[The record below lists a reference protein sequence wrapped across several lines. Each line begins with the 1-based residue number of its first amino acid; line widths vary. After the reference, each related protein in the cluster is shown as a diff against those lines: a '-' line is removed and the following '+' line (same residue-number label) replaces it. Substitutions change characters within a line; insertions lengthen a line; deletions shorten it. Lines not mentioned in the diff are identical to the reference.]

1 MFTKVIP
8 RLVFW
13 FLVFVCR
20 LNAKINDMDQTV
32 ANAKNVRLIIIVAA
46 LGYFVDIYDLILF
59 SVIRVKSLKGLG
71 VPDSDLLD
79 VGTMLINSQMF
90 GMLLG
95 GILWGILGDKK
106 GRISVLFGS
115 ILLYSLANMA
125 NGFVTSVPAYAI
137 IRFIA
142 GIGLAGELGAGITLV
157 TETMSKENRGYGT
170 MIVAGVGLMGAVAA
184 AIVGEHYAWET
195 SYIIGGVMGL
205 LLLGLRVGL
214 AESGMFT
221 NVKNDGV
228 SRGNILMLFN
238 DGKRFKKYLSCILIG
253 IPLWFVVGVL
263 VTFSPEFGKELNAT
277 EPLSAGT
284 GIMYCYIGI
293 ALGDIVAG
301 FASQM
306 LRSRKKVMLAFL
318 LLTAVS
324 IVVYLNAEGM
334 TSQQF
339 IWLTL
344 FLGFSSGYWATFVT
358 IASEQFGTNLRATV
372 TTTVPNFVRGSLVL
386 ATLSFTALKGSLG
399 IINSAMTVG
408 FISLAIAII
417 ALYQLKESF
426 GKDLDYVEIS

>member
-1 MFTKVIP
+1 
-8 RLVFW
+8 
-13 FLVFVCR
+13 
-20 LNAKINDMDQTV
+20 MDQ
-32 ANAKNVRLIIIVAA
+32 NISNKKNIKLIIIVAA

-59 SVIRVKSLKGLG
+59 SVIRVKSLQGLG
-71 VPDSDLLD
+71 VPEGDLLD

-95 GILWGILGDKK
+95 GILWGVLGDKK

-115 ILLYSLANMA
+115 ILLYSAANLA
-125 NGFVTSVPAYAI
+125 NGFITSVPAYAVL
-137 IRFIA
+137 RFIA

-184 AIVGEHYAWET
+184 AIIGANFSWES

-214 AESGMFT
+214 VESGMF
-221 NVKNDGV
+221 KNLKSDGV
-228 SRGNILMLFN
+228 SRGNIFMLFS
-238 DGKRFKKYLSCILIG
+238 DKKRFKKYISCILIG

-263 VTFSPEFGKELNAT
+263 VTFSPEFGKELNAA

-284 GIMYCYIGI
+284 GILYCYIGI

-301 FASQM
+301 FMSQM
-306 LRSRKKVMLAFL
+306 LRSRKKVMLVFL
-318 LLTAVS
+318 LLTALS

-386 ATLSFTALKGSLG
+386 ATLSFTALKGSMG
-399 IINSAMTVG
+399 IINSALVVG
-408 FISLAIAII
+408 FVSLAIALF
-417 ALYQLKESF
+417 ALSQLKESF
-426 GKDLDYVEIS
+426 GKDLDYLEIS

>member
-1 MFTKVIP
+1 M
-8 RLVFW
+8 FW
-13 FLVFVCR
+13 FFNFVCR
-20 LNAKINDMDQTV
+20 LWDKINHMDQDAV
-32 ANAKNVRLIIIVAA
+32 NKKNVKLIIIVAA

-59 SVIRVKSLKGLG
+59 SVIRIKSLKGLG
-71 VPDSDLLD
+71 VPESDLLD

-90 GMLLG
+90 GMLIG
-95 GILWGILGDKK
+95 GILWGVLGDKK
-106 GRISVLFGS
+106 GRLSVLFGS
-115 ILLYSLANMA
+115 ILLYSAANLA
-125 NGFVTSVPAYAI
+125 NGFVTTVEQYAI

-184 AIVGEHYAWET
+184 AIIGENYAWET
-195 SYIIGGVMGL
+195 SYIIGGIMGL
-205 LLLGLRVGL
+205 LLLGMRVGL
-214 AESGMFT
+214 AESGMFK
-221 NVKNDGV
+221 NLKNDGV
-228 SRGNILMLFN
+228 SRGDIFMLFS

-293 ALGDIVAG
+293 AIGDIVAG
-301 FASQM
+301 FMSQM
-306 LRSRKKVMLAFL
+306 WRSRKKVMLVFL
-318 LLTAVS
+318 LLTGLS

-334 TSQQF
+334 NSQQF
-339 IWLTL
+339 IWLVL

-399 IINSAMTVG
+399 IINSALVVG
-408 FISLAIAII
+408 FVSLAIALI
-417 ALYQLKESF
+417 ALYQLKETF
-426 GKDLDYVEIS
+426 GKDLDYLEIS

>member
-1 MFTKVIP
+1 
-8 RLVFW
+8 
-13 FLVFVCR
+13 
-20 LNAKINDMDQTV
+20 MDQT
-32 ANAKNVRLIIIVAA
+32 ATNSKNVRLIIIVAA

-95 GILWGILGDKK
+95 GILWGVIGDKK

-115 ILLYSLANMA
+115 ILLYSLANLA
-125 NGFVTSVPAYAI
+125 NGFVTSVPAYAV

-170 MIVAGVGLMGAVAA
+170 MIVAGVGLFGAVAA
-184 AIVGEHYAWET
+184 ALVGEHYAWET

-214 AESGMFT
+214 AESGMFK
-221 NVKNDGV
+221 NVKNDGI
-228 SRGNILMLFN
+228 SRGNIFMLFN
-238 DGKRFKKYLSCILIG
+238 DGARFKKYLNCILIG

-284 GIMYCYIGI
+284 GIMWCYIGI
-293 ALGDIVAG
+293 AIGDVVAG
-301 FASQM
+301 FMAQM
-306 LRSRKKVMLAFL
+306 LRSRKKVMLTFL
-318 LLTAVS
+318 ILTGIS

-334 TSQQF
+334 TSRQF
-339 IWLTL
+339 IWLAL

-386 ATLSFTALKGSLG
+386 ATLSFTALKGSMG
-399 IINSAMTVG
+399 IINSALTVG

-417 ALYQLKESF
+417 ALYQLKETF
-426 GKDLDYVEIS
+426 NKDLDYVEIS

>member
-1 MFTKVIP
+1 
-8 RLVFW
+8 
-13 FLVFVCR
+13 
-20 LNAKINDMDQTV
+20 MDQI
-32 ANAKNVRLIIIVAA
+32 AADKKNVKLIILVAA

-59 SVIRVKSLKGLG
+59 SVIRIKSLKGLG

-95 GILWGILGDKK
+95 GILWGVLGDKK

-115 ILLYSLANMA
+115 ILLYSVANLA
-125 NGFVTSVPAYAI
+125 NGFVTSVPAYAV

-157 TETMSKENRGYGT
+157 TETMSKENRGDGT
-170 MIVAGVGLMGAVAA
+170 LIVAGVGLMGAVAA
-184 AIVGEHYAWET
+184 AIVGENYAWET
-195 SYIIGGVMGL
+195 SYIIGGIMGL
-205 LLLGLRVGL
+205 LLLGMRVGL
-214 AESGMFT
+214 AESGMFK
-221 NVKNDGV
+221 NLKNDGV
-228 SRGNILMLFN
+228 SRGNIFMLFN

-293 ALGDIVAG
+293 AIGDIVAG
-301 FASQM
+301 FLSQM
-306 LRSRKKVMLAFL
+306 LRSRKKVMLLFL
-318 LLTAVS
+318 LLTGVS
-324 IVVYLNAEGM
+324 IVVYLNADGM
-334 TSQQF
+334 NSQEF
-339 IWLTL
+339 IWLVL
-344 FLGFSSGYWATFVT
+344 FLGFASGYWATFVT

-386 ATLSFTALKGSLG
+386 ATLSFTALKASLG
-399 IINSAMTVG
+399 IINSALVVG
-408 FISLAIAII
+408 FVSLAIALF
-417 ALYQLKESF
+417 ALYQLKETF
-426 GKDLDYVEIS
+426 GKDLDYLEIS

>member
-1 MFTKVIP
+1 M
-8 RLVFW
+8 FW
-13 FLVFVCR
+13 FFNFVCR
-20 LNAKINDMDQTV
+20 LWDKINHMDQDAV
-32 ANAKNVRLIIIVAA
+32 NKKNVKLIIIVAA

-59 SVIRVKSLKGLG
+59 SVIRIKSLKGLG
-71 VPDSDLLD
+71 VPEGDLLD

-90 GMLLG
+90 GMLIG
-95 GILWGILGDKK
+95 GILWGVLGDKK
-106 GRISVLFGS
+106 GRLSVLFGS
-115 ILLYSLANMA
+115 ILLYSAANLA
-125 NGFVTSVPAYAI
+125 NGFVTTVEQYAI

-184 AIVGEHYAWET
+184 AIVGENYAWET
-195 SYIIGGVMGL
+195 SYIIGGIMGL
-205 LLLGLRVGL
+205 LLLGMRVGL
-214 AESGMFT
+214 AESGMFK
-221 NVKNDGV
+221 NLKNDGV
-228 SRGNILMLFN
+228 SRGNIFMLFS

-293 ALGDIVAG
+293 AIGDIVAG
-301 FASQM
+301 FMSQM
-306 LRSRKKVMLAFL
+306 LRSRKKVMLVFL
-318 LLTAVS
+318 LLTGLS

-334 TSQQF
+334 NSQQF
-339 IWLTL
+339 IWLVL

-386 ATLSFTALKGSLG
+386 ATLSFTALKGSMG
-399 IINSAMTVG
+399 IINSALVVG
-408 FISLAIAII
+408 FVSLAIALI
-417 ALYQLKESF
+417 ALYQLKETF
-426 GKDLDYVEIS
+426 GKDLDYLEIS

>member
-1 MFTKVIP
+1 
-8 RLVFW
+8 
-13 FLVFVCR
+13 
-20 LNAKINDMDQTV
+20 MDQKATHS
-32 ANAKNVRLIIIVAA
+32 KNVKLIVIVAA

-95 GILWGILGDKK
+95 GILWGILGDKR

-115 ILLYSLANMA
+115 ILLYSLANLA
-125 NGFVTSVPAYAI
+125 NGFIDSIPAYAVL
-137 IRFIA
+137 RFIA

-157 TETMSKENRGYGT
+157 TETMSRENRGYGT

-184 AIVGEHYAWET
+184 ALIGENYAWET
-195 SYIIGGVMGL
+195 CYIIGGIMGL
-205 LLLGLRVGL
+205 LLLGMRVGL
-214 AESGMFT
+214 VESGMFK
-221 NVKNDGV
+221 NLQNDGV
-228 SRGNILMLFN
+228 SRGNIWMLFN
-238 DGKRFKKYLSCILIG
+238 KPERLKKYLSCILIG
-253 IPLWFVVGVL
+253 VPLWFVVGVL
-263 VTFSPEFGKELNAT
+263 VTFSPEFGKELNAA

-301 FASQM
+301 LLSQ
-306 LRSRKKVMLAFL
+306 LWRSRIKVMVLFL
-318 LLTAVS
+318 VLTAIS

-334 TSQQF
+334 TSREF
-339 IWLTL
+339 IWLVL
-344 FLGFSSGYWATFVT
+344 FLGFASGYWATFVT

-386 ATLSFTALKGSLG
+386 ATLSFTALKGSIG
-399 IINSAMTVG
+399 IINSAMVVG
-408 FISLAIAII
+408 FVSLVIAGV
-417 ALYQLKESF
+417 ALSQLKETF
-426 GKDLDYVEIS
+426 GKDLDYIELS

>member
-1 MFTKVIP
+1 
-8 RLVFW
+8 
-13 FLVFVCR
+13 
-20 LNAKINDMDQTV
+20 MDQT
-32 ANAKNVRLIIIVAA
+32 ASNSKNVRLIILVAA

-71 VPDSDLLD
+71 VPESDLLD

-90 GMLLG
+90 GMLVG
-95 GILWGILGDKK
+95 GILWGILGDKR

-115 ILLYSLANMA
+115 ILLYSVANMA
-125 NGFVTSVPAYAI
+125 NAFVTTVPAYAVV
-137 IRFIA
+137 RFIA

-170 MIVAGVGLMGAVAA
+170 MIVAGVGLFGAVAA
-184 AIVGEHYAWET
+184 ALVGEHYAWET
-195 SYIIGGVMGL
+195 SYMIGGVMGL

-214 AESGMFT
+214 AESGMFK

-228 SRGNILMLFN
+228 SRGNIFMLFN
-238 DGKRFKKYLSCILIG
+238 NGQRFKKYLNCILIG

-284 GIMYCYIGI
+284 GIMWCYIGI
-293 ALGDIVAG
+293 AVGDVVAG
-301 FASQM
+301 LMAQM
-306 LRSRKKVMLAFL
+306 LRSRKKVMLTFL

-334 TSQQF
+334 TSLQF

-386 ATLSFTALKGSLG
+386 ATLSFTALKGSMG

-408 FISLAIAII
+408 FVSLAIAIT
-417 ALYQLKESF
+417 ALYHLRETF
-426 GKDLDYVEIS
+426 GKDLDYVEVS